1 MLLEARIHKF
11 CFGQST
17 KARSKMRNIAIFG
30 SGRVG
35 ATLATGLA
43 AAGHSLKLGVRNPE
57 TARGKWTGPNAMFAS
72 LAEASRDASV
82 VINAT
87 PGASSVE
94 CLSVLRAELKGKVLI
109 DVANATVR
117 GPDGI
122 PSALL
127 YPSSS
132 LAEVLQA
139 ALPETF
145 VVKTLNT
152 VLSPV
157 MANPDLL
164 RSPATIFVSGND
176 DGAKAVTRELLRDL
190 GWSDRSI
197 EDLGRIDSARGTEA
211 LILLVPY
218 LIRSKGF
225 ANFALS
231 VVR

>member
-1 MLLEARIHKF
+1 
-11 CFGQST
+11 
-17 KARSKMRNIAIFG
+17 MRNIAILG

-35 ATLATGLA
+35 ATLAAGLA
-43 AAGHSLKLGVRNPE
+43 AAGHSLKLGVRDPE
-57 TARGKWTGPNAMFAS
+57 RARDKWTGPIAGFAS
-72 LAEASRDASV
+72 LADASRDASII
-82 VINAT
+82 INAT

-94 CLSVLRAELKGKVLI
+94 CLSALREELKGKVLI

-117 GPDGI
+117 GPNGI
-122 PSALL
+122 PGGLL
-127 YPSSS
+127 YYGSS
-132 LAEVLQA
+132 LAEALQA
-139 ALPETF
+139 ALPETL

-164 RSPATIFVSGND
+164 RMPATVFVSGND

-190 GWSDRSI
+190 GWSDHFI
-197 EDLGRIDSARGTEA
+197 EDIGGIDSARGTEA

-218 LIRSKGF
+218 LIRSQGY
-225 ANFALS
+225 ANCALS